1 MAERDAVETA
11 WRIHAAL
18 ADQTGKVDAKAGFAL
33 TLESAALGAV
43 IAFSGSGRR
52 LGQLDG
58 GAAPV
63 LFWLGAVLLG
73 LSALA
78 SVSVVSP
85 RLGTERGHDRE
96 RHFVFMGD
104 LRHWDP
110 QRLAEKLADTSVL
123 DSLTRQLVS
132 MSQIAWV
139 KHRRVRQ
146 SLVLAVGGAVSIV
159 LAWLL
164 G

>member
-1 MAERDAVETA
+1 VDTA
-11 WRIHAAL
+11 WRIHATL
-18 ADQTGKVDAKAGFAL
+18 ADWTGKVDAKAGFAL

-43 IAFSGSGRR
+43 IAFSGSSHR

-58 GAAPV
+58 AFAKT
-63 LFWLGAVLLG
+63 LFWLGAALLG

-78 SVSVVSP
+78 SVSVVNP
-85 RLGTERGHDRE
+85 RLGTRDEHNWQD
-96 RHFVFMGD
+96 HFLYFGE

-110 QRLAEKLADTSVL
+110 ECLAEKLQETSPL
-123 DSLTRQLVS
+123 QSLTRQIVA

-139 KHRRVRQ
+139 KHQRVRQ
-146 SLVLAVGGAVSIV
+146 SLFLAVAGTTAVV